1 MSNFHTY
8 LFFPVFS
15 LFSLYRSPLVTFEAA
30 THGQELYGNK
40 VSSLF
45 QSEFLGLVGKGLT
58 AMQEVPGSNPTE
70 GKKIFFSFSE
80 LEKSSFSS
88 QSLYLDLPFSF
99 LHVLRAL

>member
-1 MSNFHTY
+1 MGKNYKAIKFH
-8 LFFPVFS
+8 LI
-15 LFSLYRSPLVTFEAA
+15 
-30 THGQELYGNK
+30 
-40 VSSLF
+40 F

-58 AMQEVPGSNPTE
+58 AVQEIPGSNLTE
-70 GKKIFFSFSE
+70 CKKTFFSFSE